1 MLAVISPAKSLN
13 LDPSP
18 AAVPATTEPV
28 FQKQAKTLA
37 GLARKLDAD
46 GLASLMQLSEDL
58 ATLNR
63 DRFKRFGKQDPKAA
77 LLLFAGDVYRGLDAQ
92 SLTEADLLEA
102 NDRLRVLSGLYGL
115 LRPLDAIEPYR
126 LEMGT
131 RLKNDAGSSL
141 YAFWEDQIAKRL
153 LEDLEDS
160 PGAPVLIN
168 LASNEYWKA
177 ADRKAFTAPV
187 ITIGFREY
195 RGGKPTLISFSA
207 KVARGMM
214 ARFMID
220 GRVERPDDL
229 KAFALDGYRF
239 DPDLSSPEDLDLS
252 VPGGRWTWV
261 FSRPDPREAF

>member
-1 MLAVISPAKSLN
+1 
-13 LDPSP
+13 
-18 AAVPATTEPV
+18 
-28 FQKQAKTLA
+28 
-37 GLARKLDAD
+37 
-46 GLASLMQLSEDL
+46 MQLSDDL

-63 DRFKRFGKQDPKAA
+63 DRFKQFGKQDPKAA

-102 NDRLRVLSGLYGL
+102 NDRLRVLSGYTL
-115 LRPLDAIEPYR
+115 LRPLDTIEPHR

-131 RLKNDAGSSL
+131 RLALMQAQL

-160 PGAPVLIN
+160 PGAPVLIP
-168 LASNEYWKA
+168 ASNEYWKA

-207 KVARGMM
+207 KVAG
-214 ARFMID
+214 
-220 GRVERPDDL
+220 E
-229 KAFALDGYRF
+229 
-239 DPDLSSPEDLDLS
+239 
-252 VPGGRWTWV
+252 
-261 FSRPDPREAF
+261 

>member
-1 MLAVISPAKSLN
+1 MLAVISPAKSMN
-13 LDPSP
+13 LDRSPTEVP
-18 AAVPATTEPV
+18 AATAPL
-28 FQKQAKTLA
+28 FQAQAKTLA
-37 GLARKLDAD
+37 GLALKLESS
-46 GLASLMQLSEDL
+46 GLASLMHLSDDL
-58 ATLNR
+58 ATLNH
-63 DRFKRFGKQDPKAA
+63 DRFKQFGKQDAKAA
-77 LLLFAGDVYRGLDAQ
+77 ILLFAGDVYRGLDAS

-102 NDRLRVLSGLYGL
+102 NERLRVLSGLYGL

-131 RLKNDAGSSL
+131 RLKNSAGSNL
-141 YAFWEDQIAKRL
+141 YAFWEDQIAKQL
-153 LEDLEDS
+153 LSDLAAS
-160 PGAPVLIN
+160 TGAPVLIN

-220 GRVERPDDL
+220 GRVEHPDDL
-229 KAFALDGYRF
+229 KAFDLDGYRF
-239 DPDLSSPEDLDLS
+239 DPDLSSPEDVDLS
-252 VPGGRWTWV
+252 APDGRWTWV
-261 FSRPDPREAF
+261 FSRPDPRAVL